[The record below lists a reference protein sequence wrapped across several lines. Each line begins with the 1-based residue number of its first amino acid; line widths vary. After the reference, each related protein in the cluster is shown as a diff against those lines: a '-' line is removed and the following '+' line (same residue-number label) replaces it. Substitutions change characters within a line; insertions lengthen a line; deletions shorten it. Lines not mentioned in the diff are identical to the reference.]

1 MRNQEFLYEVMEFLS
16 SMDYVILI
24 EELQN
29 DPTRLKIK
37 VNLKNDYILEI
48 RNNQQSSTLSFCLLK
63 NQERLWGLDY
73 DFIRDWH
80 IHPID
85 NPNKHIK
92 ISPKTIKEI
101 LNILNLV
108 VREVI

>member
-37 VNLKNDYILEI
+37 VNLKVFQNQ
-48 RNNQQSSTLSFCLLK
+48 RNKFKRSLSQQCCA
-63 NQERLWGLDY
+63 
-73 DFIRDWH
+73 
-80 IHPID
+80 
-85 NPNKHIK
+85 
-92 ISPKTIKEI
+92 
-101 LNILNLV
+101 
-108 VREVI
+108 